1 MHIKMILNT
10 LFRKVKKMNGSSTVF
25 DNLEVRA
32 KTAPSDPSLDRISIR
47 DYIKEVEIGAFQVE
61 RDLTQRVKFNV
72 VVEVAPCSSS
82 SSDDVDDILSYDMII
97 EAIDDQLNFERLNL
111 LETLAERVSDQILSH
126 NQAIRVFTRIEK
138 LDRIPG
144 SLGVEIVRDRK
155 NSIEEK
161 AIENSY
167 SEPLV
172 VYISNE
178 IIQSN
183 ELKRWLDAIVKND
196 KPTILCVEALEFK
209 DQVSIELNTLHRIEL
224 LSIEQSAWRL
234 AGMDSRCVV
243 VDTRTELDWSLKNNE
258 LSVWAPSKMIL
269 DSVNKPSLNSGP
281 LDLAIW
287 LAGELSVDSI
297 YCIGSGP
304 DHPNIE
310 VISSPN
316 VFR

>member
-1 MHIKMILNT
+1 
-10 LFRKVKKMNGSSTVF
+10 MNGSSTVF
-25 DNLEVRA
+25 DNLEIRA

-72 VVEVAPCSSS
+72 VVEVAASSSS

-234 AGMDSRCVV
+234 AGMDGRCVV

-310 VISSPN
+310 VIPSPN

>member
-1 MHIKMILNT
+1 
-10 LFRKVKKMNGSSTVF
+10 MNGSSTVF
-25 DNLEVRA
+25 DNLEIRA

-72 VVEVAPCSSS
+72 VVEVAPSSSS

-126 NQAIRVFTRIEK
+126 NQALRVFTRIEK

-310 VISSPN
+310 VIPSPN

>member
-1 MHIKMILNT
+1 MS
-10 LFRKVKKMNGSSTVF
+10 GSSTIF

-32 KTAPSDPSLDRISIR
+32 KTVPSNPPLDRISIR

-61 RDLTQRVKFNV
+61 RNLTQRVKFNG
-72 VVEVAPCSSS
+72 VVEVAPGSNS

-97 EAIDDQLNFERLNL
+97 DAIDDQLNLERLNL

-126 NQAIRVFTRIEK
+126 NQAVRVYTRIEK

-155 NSIEEK
+155 NSIEEN
-161 AIENSY
+161 AIENSN

-183 ELKRWLDAIVKND
+183 ELNKWLDVIVKND
-196 KPTILCVEALEFK
+196 KPAILCVEALESK
-209 DQVSIELNTLHRIEL
+209 DQLSLELNSLHRIEL

-269 DSVNKPSLNSGP
+269 DSVNKPNLNANP

-287 LAGELSVDSI
+287 LAVELSVDRV

-304 DHPNIE
+304 KHPNIK
-310 VISSPN
+310 VIPSPN
-316 VFR
+316 VFS

>member
-1 MHIKMILNT
+1 
-10 LFRKVKKMNGSSTVF
+10 VKKMNGSSTVF
-25 DNLEVRA
+25 DNLEIRA
-32 KTAPSDPSLDRISIR
+32 KTAPYDPSLDRISIR

-72 VVEVAPCSSS
+72 VVEVAPSSSS

-310 VISSPN
+310 VIPSPN

>member
-1 MHIKMILNT
+1 
-10 LFRKVKKMNGSSTVF
+10 MNGSSTVF
-25 DNLEVRA
+25 DNLEIRA

-72 VVEVAPCSSS
+72 VVEVAPSSSS

-126 NQAIRVFTRIEK
+126 NQAVRVFTRIEK

-310 VISSPN
+310 VIPSPN

>member
-1 MHIKMILNT
+1 MS
-10 LFRKVKKMNGSSTVF
+10 GSSTVF

-32 KTAPSDPSLDRISIR
+32 KTVPSNPPLDRISIR

-72 VVEVAPCSSS
+72 VVEVAPSSSS

-144 SLGVEIVRDRK
+144 SLGVEIIRDRK
-155 NSIEEK
+155 NSIEEN
-161 AIENSY
+161 AIENSN

-172 VYISNE
+172 VYISNK

-183 ELKRWLDAIVKND
+183 ELNKWLDVIVKND
-196 KPTILCVEALEFK
+196 KPAILCVEALESK
-209 DQVSIELNTLHRIEL
+209 DQLSLELNSLHRIEL

-310 VISSPN
+310 VIPSPN

>member
-1 MHIKMILNT
+1 MS
-10 LFRKVKKMNGSSTVF
+10 GSSTVF

-32 KTAPSDPSLDRISIR
+32 KTVPSNPPLDRISIR

-72 VVEVAPCSSS
+72 VVEVAPSSSS

-310 VISSPN
+310 VIPSPN

>member
-1 MHIKMILNT
+1 
-10 LFRKVKKMNGSSTVF
+10 MNGSSTVF
-25 DNLEVRA
+25 DNLEIRA
-32 KTAPSDPSLDRISIR
+32 KTAPYDPSLDRISIR

-72 VVEVAPCSSS
+72 VVEVAPSSSS

-310 VISSPN
+310 VIPSPN

>member
-1 MHIKMILNT
+1 
-10 LFRKVKKMNGSSTVF
+10 MNGSSTVF
-25 DNLEVRA
+25 DNLEIRA

-72 VVEVAPCSSS
+72 VVEVAASSS
-82 SSDDVDDILSYDMII
+82 SSTDDVDDILSYDMII

-209 DQVSIELNTLHRIEL
+209 AQVSIELNTLHRIEL

-310 VISSPN
+310 VIPSPN

>member
-1 MHIKMILNT
+1 
-10 LFRKVKKMNGSSTVF
+10 MNGSSTVF
-25 DNLEVRA
+25 DNLEIRA

-72 VVEVAPCSSS
+72 VVEVAPSSSS

-161 AIENSY
+161 AIENLN

-183 ELKRWLDAIVKND
+183 QLNKWLDVIVKND
-196 KPTILCVEALEFK
+196 KPAILCVEALESK
-209 DQVSIELNTLHRIEL
+209 DQLSLELNSLHRIEL

-310 VISSPN
+310 VIPSPN

>member
-1 MHIKMILNT
+1 
-10 LFRKVKKMNGSSTVF
+10 MNGSSTVF
-25 DNLEVRA
+25 DNLEIRA

-72 VVEVAPCSSS
+72 VVEVAASSSS

-111 LETLAERVSDQILSH
+111 LETLAERISDQILSH

-183 ELKRWLDAIVKND
+183 ELKRWLDVIVKND
-196 KPTILCVEALEFK
+196 KPTILCVEALELK
-209 DQVSIELNTLHRIEL
+209 DQVSIELNILHRIEL

-310 VISSPN
+310 VILSPN

>member
-1 MHIKMILNT
+1 MS
-10 LFRKVKKMNGSSTVF
+10 GSSTVF

-32 KTAPSDPSLDRISIR
+32 KTAPTNSSLDRISIR

-61 RDLTQRVKFNV
+61 RNLIQRVKFNV
-72 VVEVAPCSSS
+72 VVEVAPGSSS

-126 NQAIRVFTRIEK
+126 KQAVRVFTRIEK

-155 NSIEEK
+155 NSIKEK

-167 SEPLV
+167 SEPLI

-183 ELKRWLDAIVKND
+183 DLNRWLDVIIKND
-196 KPTILCVEALEFK
+196 KPSILCVEALEFEN
-209 DQVSIELNTLHRIEL
+209 QVPLELNSLHRIEL

-269 DSVNKPSLNSGP
+269 DSVNKPSLNANP

-287 LAGELSVDSI
+287 LAVELSVDRV

-304 DHPNIE
+304 KHPNIK
-310 VISSPN
+310 VIPSPN

>member
-1 MHIKMILNT
+1 
-10 LFRKVKKMNGSSTVF
+10 MNGSSTVF
-25 DNLEVRA
+25 DNLEIRA

-72 VVEVAPCSSS
+72 VVEVAASSSS

-155 NSIEEK
+155 NSIEEN
-161 AIENSY
+161 AIENSN

-172 VYISNE
+172 VYISNK

-183 ELKRWLDAIVKND
+183 ELNKWLDVIVKND
-196 KPTILCVEALEFK
+196 KPAILCVEALESK
-209 DQVSIELNTLHRIEL
+209 DQLSLELNSLHRIEL

-310 VISSPN
+310 VIPSPN

>member
-1 MHIKMILNT
+1 
-10 LFRKVKKMNGSSTVF
+10 MNGSSTVF
-25 DNLEVRA
+25 DNLEIRA
-32 KTAPSDPSLDRISIR
+32 KTAPYDPSLDRISIR

-72 VVEVAPCSSS
+72 VVEVAPSSSS

-126 NQAIRVFTRIEK
+126 NQAVRVFTRIEK

-155 NSIEEK
+155 NSIEEN
-161 AIENSY
+161 AIENSN

-172 VYISNE
+172 VYISNK

-183 ELKRWLDAIVKND
+183 ELNKWLDVIVKND
-196 KPTILCVEALEFK
+196 KPAILCVEALESK
-209 DQVSIELNTLHRIEL
+209 DQLSLELNSLHRIEL

-310 VISSPN
+310 VIPSPN

>member
-1 MHIKMILNT
+1 MS
-10 LFRKVKKMNGSSTVF
+10 GSSTVF

-32 KTAPSDPSLDRISIR
+32 KTAPTNSSLDRISIR

-61 RDLTQRVKFNV
+61 RNLIQRVKFNV
-72 VVEVAPCSSS
+72 VVEVAPGSSS

-111 LETLAERVSDQILSH
+111 LETLAERVSDQILTH
-126 NQAIRVFTRIEK
+126 KQAVRVFTRIEK

-155 NSIEEK
+155 NSIKEK

-167 SEPLV
+167 SEPLI

-183 ELKRWLDAIVKND
+183 ELNRWLDVIVKND
-196 KPTILCVEALEFK
+196 KPSILCVEALEFE
-209 DQVSIELNTLHRIEL
+209 DQVPLELNSLHRIEL
-224 LSIEQSAWRL
+224 LSIEQGAWRL

-269 DSVNKPSLNSGP
+269 DSVNKPSLNANP

-287 LAGELSVDSI
+287 LAVELSVDRV

-304 DHPNIE
+304 KHPNIK
-310 VISSPN
+310 VIPSPN

>member
-1 MHIKMILNT
+1 MS
-10 LFRKVKKMNGSSTVF
+10 GSSPVF

-32 KTAPSDPSLDRISIR
+32 KTAPSNPSLDRISIR

-72 VVEVAPCSSS
+72 VVEVAPSSSS

-126 NQAIRVFTRIEK
+126 NQAVRVFTRIEK

-155 NSIEEK
+155 NSIKEK

-196 KPTILCVEALEFK
+196 KPTILCVEALELK

-287 LAGELSVDSI
+287 LAGELSVESI

-310 VISSPN
+310 VIPSPN

>member
-1 MHIKMILNT
+1 MS
-10 LFRKVKKMNGSSTVF
+10 GSSTVF

-32 KTAPSDPSLDRISIR
+32 KTAPTNSSLDRISIR

-61 RDLTQRVKFNV
+61 RNLIQRVKFNV
-72 VVEVAPCSSS
+72 VVEVAPGSSS

-126 NQAIRVFTRIEK
+126 KQAVRVFTRIEK

-155 NSIEEK
+155 NSIKEK

-167 SEPLV
+167 SEPLI

-183 ELKRWLDAIVKND
+183 ELNRWLDVIVKND
-196 KPTILCVEALEFK
+196 KPSILCVEALEFE
-209 DQVSIELNTLHRIEL
+209 DQVPLELNSLHRIEL

-269 DSVNKPSLNSGP
+269 DSVNKPSLNANP
-281 LDLAIW
+281 LD
-287 LAGELSVDSI
+287 
-297 YCIGSGP
+297 
-304 DHPNIE
+304 
-310 VISSPN
+310 
-316 VFR
+316 

>member
-1 MHIKMILNT
+1 
-10 LFRKVKKMNGSSTVF
+10 MNGSSTVF
-25 DNLEVRA
+25 DNLEIRA

-72 VVEVAPCSSS
+72 VVEVAPSSSS

-209 DQVSIELNTLHRIEL
+209 DQVSLELNTLHRIEL

-287 LAGELSVDSI
+287 LAGELSVESV

-310 VISSPN
+310 VIPSPN
-316 VFR
+316 VIR

>member
-1 MHIKMILNT
+1 
-10 LFRKVKKMNGSSTVF
+10 MNGSSTVF
-25 DNLEVRA
+25 DNLEIRA

-72 VVEVAPCSSS
+72 VVEVAASSSS

-155 NSIEEK
+155 NSIEEN
-161 AIENSY
+161 AIENSN

-183 ELKRWLDAIVKND
+183 ELNKWLDVIVKND
-196 KPTILCVEALEFK
+196 KPAILCVEALESK
-209 DQVSIELNTLHRIEL
+209 DQLSLELNSLHRIEL

-269 DSVNKPSLNSGP
+269 ESVNKPSLNSGP

-310 VISSPN
+310 VIPSPN

>member
-1 MHIKMILNT
+1 
-10 LFRKVKKMNGSSTVF
+10 MNGSSTVF
-25 DNLEVRA
+25 DNLEIRA

-47 DYIKEVEIGAFQVE
+47 DYIKEVEIGALQVE

-72 VVEVAPCSSS
+72 VVEVAPSSSS

-183 ELKRWLDAIVKND
+183 KLKRWLDVIVKND

-310 VISSPN
+310 VIPSPN

>member
-1 MHIKMILNT
+1 MS
-10 LFRKVKKMNGSSTVF
+10 GSSTIF

-32 KTAPSDPSLDRISIR
+32 KTVPSNPPLDRISIR

-72 VVEVAPCSSS
+72 VVEVAPSSSS

-126 NQAIRVFTRIEK
+126 NQAVRVFTRIEK

-155 NSIEEK
+155 NSIEEN
-161 AIENSY
+161 AIENSN

-183 ELKRWLDAIVKND
+183 ELNKWLDVIVKND
-196 KPTILCVEALEFK
+196 KPAILCVEALESK
-209 DQVSIELNTLHRIEL
+209 DQLSLELNSLHRIEL

-310 VISSPN
+310 VIPSPN

>member
-1 MHIKMILNT
+1 
-10 LFRKVKKMNGSSTVF
+10 MNGSSTVF
-25 DNLEVRA
+25 DNLEIRA

-72 VVEVAPCSSS
+72 VVEVASCSSS

-155 NSIEEK
+155 NPIEEK

-172 VYISNE
+172 VYVSNE

-183 ELKRWLDAIVKND
+183 EVKRWLDVIVKND
-196 KPTILCVEALEFK
+196 KPAILCVEALEFK
-209 DQVSIELNTLHRIEL
+209 DQVSLESNTMNLNEL

-269 DSVNKPSLNSGP
+269 DSVNKPSLNSDP

-310 VISSPN
+310 VIPSPN